1 MYLKIEEC
9 VEVRDDDVFVLH
21 LPPHVLDGVDRCFIV
36 WLWSAAE
43 GQLFHP
49 QAADLKEPVEHQPG
63 QLH

>member
-1 MYLKIEEC
+1 M
-9 VEVRDDDVFVLH
+9 FVLH